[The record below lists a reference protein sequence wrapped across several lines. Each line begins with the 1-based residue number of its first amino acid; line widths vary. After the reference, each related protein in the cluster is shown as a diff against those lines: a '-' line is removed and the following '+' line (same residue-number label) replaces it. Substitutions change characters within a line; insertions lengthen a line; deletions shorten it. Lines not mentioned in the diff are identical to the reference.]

1 MMHLILLVLGL
12 FVLLGIVRT
21 MVIVELRQK
30 PSYIEN
36 EDKHH
41 AILLLWGIGIIFL
54 LLFVPYQAWQ
64 LAGSSR
70 GWDGALILGSSLMGI
85 VLITLGFYCAVKGKR
100 LKASV
105 PTTSKSY

>member
-1 MMHLILLVLGL
+1 MMHLVLLVLGL

-41 AILLLWGIGIIFL
+41 AILLLRGIGIIFL

-100 LKASV
+100 LKARV
-105 PTTSKSY
+105 PTT

>member
-1 MMHLILLVLGL
+1 MMHLVLLVLGL
-12 FVLLGIVRT
+12 TVLLVIVRT
-21 MVIVELRQK
+21 MVTVELRQQ

-54 LLFVPYQAWQ
+54 LLFIPYQAWQ

-70 GWDGALILGSSLMGI
+70 GWDGALILGSSLMGS
-85 VLITLGFYCAVKGKR
+85 VLISLGFYCALKGKR
-100 LKASV
+100 LKARV
-105 PTTSKSY
+105 PTT